1 MDFSTTFTTMKQGK
15 AAQQIVDR
23 VRNAVL
29 AGELQAGDKLPPER
43 ELIRLTGF
51 SRAVVREGLR
61 ILEADGLIA
70 LHAGRNGGAVIER
83 PNTDRFASTLDVLFA
98 FESIGVKEVAE
109 VLRMFEMQIVELAVD
124 RVSQHDIE
132 DLQRTISRIEQDPTD
147 IERVRIESNRFH
159 ILLAEATR
167 NRMLALLAR
176 IIRQVVI
183 RVNYEPPATNALQIA
198 RAHQRILD
206 AIVAKDAVSAKRRAL
221 RHLMACGDSMS
232 TEAPSGRLPLAPSNS
247 RLAEALAITPR
258 RRNDS

>member
-1 MDFSTTFTTMKQGK
+1 MVSDLTFAAMKQGK
-15 AAQQIVDR
+15 AAQQIADR

-29 AGELQAGDKLPPER
+29 RGELQIGDRLPSER
-43 ELIRLTGF
+43 DLIQLTGY

-83 PNTDRFASTLDVLFA
+83 PTADSFASTLDVLLC
-98 FESIGVKEVAE
+98 FESIGVKEVSE
-109 VLRMFEMQIVELAVD
+109 VLSMFETRIVELAVD
-124 RVSQHDIE
+124 RISAHDIE
-132 DLQRTISRIEQDPTD
+132 DLRRTITRIEEDPTD

-183 RVNYEPPATNALQIA
+183 RMDYEPHDTSALQVA

-206 AIVAKDAVSAKRRAL
+206 AIVAKDVDTAKRRAL

-232 TEAPSGRLPLAPSNS
+232 GEAKGGAVPLTGRNS
-247 RLAEALAITPR
+247 RLAEALAGTPR
-258 RRNDS
+258 RKNDG

>member
-1 MDFSTTFTTMKQGK
+1 MDFSATFTTMKQGK

-29 AGELQAGDKLPPER
+29 AGELQIGDRLPPER

-70 LHAGRNGGAVIER
+70 LYAGRNGGAVIER
-83 PNTDRFASTLDVLFA
+83 PKTDRLASTFDVLLA
-98 FESIGVKEVAE
+98 FESIGVKEVTE
-109 VLRMFEMQIVELAVD
+109 VLRMFETQIVELAVE
-124 RVSQHDIE
+124 RISAHDIE
-132 DLQRTISRIEQDPTD
+132 DLKRTITRIEEDPAD
-147 IERVRIESNRFH
+147 VELVRIESNRFH

-183 RVNYEPPATNALQIA
+183 RMDYEPRSANALQIA
-198 RAHQRILD
+198 KAHQRILD
-206 AIVAKDAVSAKRRAL
+206 AIVAKDAETAKRRAI
-221 RHLMACGDSMS
+221 RHLTACGDSMA
-232 TEAPSGRLPLAPSNS
+232 TEASDGKLPLSDRNS
-247 RLAEALAITPR
+247 RIAEALAITPR
-258 RRNDS
+258 RRDDA